1 VSVATTSVE
10 TAATYPCDVTQ
21 KTQSRVAPSGPPI
34 EGLPKLNRLC
44 RKRAT
49 TATSPFRGANGIV
62 DVHTILT
69 VVGARPQFIKAAPVS
84 RALARKGLREI
95 LVHTGQHFDDAMSRV
110 FFAELDIP
118 APAHNLEVHSL
129 GHGAMTG
136 RMLEKLEA
144 VMLKERPDT
153 VIVYGDTNSTMAGAL
168 AAAKLHLPVAHIE
181 AGLRSFNRHMPEEI
195 NRVVT
200 DHLSTLLFCPTQTAV
215 RNLLGEGV
223 TRGVHAVGDVMYDTT
238 LAAIAGTENRSTI
251 LEMLGLLPKSYAV
264 ATIHRAENTDDLQQF
279 IRLLAWLDEAARSG
293 PVIMPTHPRTRR
305 VIADL
310 GVAPTGVRLIDPLGY
325 VDMTRLVHEAAA
337 IFTDSGGLQKEAY
350 FHRVPCVTLR
360 NETEWVET
368 IEAGWNRL
376 WTFPHYA
383 MPRREIPDYG
393 NGHAAELI
401 AEVIATEKESN
412 CRDHGKQIEPSV
424 YS

>member
-1 VSVATTSVE
+1 MAASLLSGRNQRCEPFCVCSDHVFRDGCNASVRRHTKDANPRPP
-10 TAATYPCDVTQ
+10 AI
-21 KTQSRVAPSGPPI
+21 PI
-34 EGLPKLNRLC
+34 ERLPKLNRLC

-49 TATSPFRGANGIV
+49 TATWPFRRANGIV
-62 DVHTILT
+62 DVRTILT

-110 FFAELDIP
+110 FFQELDIP
-118 APAHNLEVHSL
+118 APAYNLEVHSL

-144 VMLKERPDT
+144 VMLKETPDT

-200 DHLSTLLFCPTQTAV
+200 DHLSALLFCPTQTAV
-215 RNLLGEGV
+215 RNLLREGV
-223 TRGVHAVGDVMYDTT
+223 TKGVHAVGDVMYDTT
-238 LAAIAGTENRSTI
+238 VTAIARAESRSAI
-251 LEMLGLLPKSYAV
+251 LEILDVLPKTYAV
-264 ATIHRAENTDDLQQF
+264 ATIHRAENTDDSRQFLQ
-279 IRLLAWLDEAARSG
+279 LLAWLEGAALMR
-293 PVIMPTHPRTRR
+293 PVIMPTHPRTRKL
-305 VIADL
+305 IASL
-310 GVAPTGVRLIDPLGY
+310 GVVPKGVRLIDPLGY
-325 VDMTRLVHEAAA
+325 MDMTRLVHEAAA

-360 NETEWVET
+360 HETEWVET

-376 WTFPHYA
+376 WTVPTYTG
-383 MPRREIPDYG
+383 PCRDIPDYG
-393 NGHAAELI
+393 DGHAAELI
-401 AEVIATEKESN
+401 AEAITN
-412 CRDHGKQIEPSV
+412 
-424 YS
+424 